1 MDTLLQDIRYA
12 VRKLLRAPGF
22 ALVAVATLALAIGAT
37 TAVFSIVNGVL
48 LQPLPFEDPSRIVS
62 VSSMGKSGEPVYMS
76 ALDYIDY
83 RDGSK
88 SFESMAQYTG
98 ESVNLTGSG
107 VQPMRLTE
115 ARVGARFFDVLG
127 VRAQRGRFFTANED
141 SPEAPRVAVISDAL
155 WRGRFGAD
163 PGVLGRSIALD
174 DVQYTVVGVAEPEL
188 RFPEQPDVWVPY
200 VFQPYELGPNSRG
213 GHSLWGIARVK
224 PGASIAGASA
234 ELEGIARNLEAKF
247 PESNTGFGAMAEPL
261 RDQIVGDVRP
271 ALLAMLGAVG
281 LVLLI
286 ACANVANL
294 LLVRAAAR
302 ESEMAVRTALGAG
315 RGRIVR
321 QLVTESVLLALAGAA
336 LGVVLAS
343 WAVSAVVALGPR
355 GLPRLAEVA
364 VDGRV
369 LLFAAGVALL
379 NGILFGLAPAIQAA
393 RSNTGQSLR
402 DGPRG
407 SSRGGAKRTRNALV
421 VVEMALAV
429 MLLIGAGLLMRS
441 FIRLVNVNP
450 GFRTEQLV
458 TFNVTLPD
466 AKYPFDRQR
475 VAFTSE
481 LQSSLGE
488 LPGTKDVAVSFGR
501 PMERMGIFTVFEVEG
516 RPASSPDN
524 RSTSVMQPV
533 SPEYFSALG
542 IPLVRG
548 RLYTALDNRRGAPAV
563 VVINRELARR
573 YFATENPIG
582 KRITLGMSHDTA
594 GPNTPVEAGGEI
606 VGIVGDVKQFGLD
619 SDVRPMVYLP
629 FAHVPLNHVSVL
641 VRSSADPRLLESE
654 IRSRVRALDPDL
666 PIFDLGTMK
675 QMVSDSVSQP
685 RFYLLLLG
693 AFAGVALLLAAL
705 GVYGVISYA
714 VSQRTRELGIRIA
727 LGASEERVVRLV
739 LSSGVSLALGGVVA
753 GVLASLYAT
762 RLLRTLLFGVPST
775 DPVTF
780 GAVALL
786 LILVGALAAFIPA
799 RRAASV
805 NPVIAMRAE

>member
-1 MDTLLQDIRYA
+1 MDTLVQDIRYA
-12 VRKLLRAPGF
+12 ARKLLRAPGF

-48 LQPLPFEDPSRIVS
+48 LQPLPFGDPSLIVS
-62 VSSMGKSGEPVYMS
+62 VSSMGKNGEPVYMS
-76 ALDYIDY
+76 SLDYIDY
-83 RDGSK
+83 RDGSR
-88 SFESMAQYTG
+88 SFESMAQYARDN
-98 ESVNLTGSG
+98 VNLTGNG
-107 VQPMRLTE
+107 VQPLRLTE
-115 ARVGARFFDVLG
+115 ARVGASFFDVLG
-127 VRAQRGRFFTANED
+127 VGAQRGRFFTANED
-141 SPEAPRVAVISDAL
+141 SPEAPRVVVISDAL
-155 WRGRFGAD
+155 WRGRFGSD

-174 DVQYTVVGVAEPEL
+174 DVQYTVVGVAGPEV

-200 VFQPYELGPNSRG
+200 VFQPYELEPDARG

-224 PGASIAGASA
+224 PGVSIASASA
-234 ELEGIARNLEAKF
+234 ELAGIAKSLEVKF
-247 PESNTGFGAMAEPL
+247 PNSNTGFGAMAEAL

-271 ALLAMLGAVG
+271 ALFAMLGAVG

-294 LLVRAAAR
+294 LLVRASAR

-315 RGRIVR
+315 SGRIVR
-321 QLVTESVLLALAGAA
+321 QLVTESVILALAGAA

-343 WAVSAVVALGPR
+343 WAVSAVVAFGPR

-379 NGILFGLAPAIQAA
+379 TGILFGLAPAIQAA

-407 SSRGGAKRTRNALV
+407 SSRGGAQRTRNALV

-475 VAFTSE
+475 IAFTGE
-481 LQSSLGE
+481 LQSRLRE

-501 PMERMGIFTVFEVEG
+501 PLTRMGIFTAFEVEG
-516 RPASSPDN
+516 RPASTPDN
-524 RSTSVMQPV
+524 RSTSAVQPV
-533 SPEYFSALG
+533 SAEYFSALG

-548 RLYTALDNRRGAPAV
+548 RLYAASDERREAPPV
-563 VVINRELARR
+563 VVINREMARR
-573 YFATENPIG
+573 YFATEDPIG
-582 KRITLGMSHDTA
+582 KRITLGLSHDTA
-594 GPNTPVEAGGEI
+594 GPNTPVAAGGEI

-619 SDVRPMVYLP
+619 SEVRPMAYVP
-629 FAHVPLNHVSVL
+629 FSHVPLNYVSVL

-654 IRSRVRALDPDL
+654 IRSRVRELDPDL
-666 PIFDLGTMK
+666 PIFDLGTME
-675 QMVSDSVSQP
+675 QAVSDSVSQP

-727 LGASEERVVRLV
+727 LGATEERVVRLV
-739 LSSGVSLALGGVVA
+739 ISSGFFLALAGVVIGLA
-753 GVLASLYAT
+753 ASLYST
-762 RLLRTLLFGVPST
+762 RLLRSLLFGVPSN
-775 DPVTF
+775 DPLTF
-780 GAVALL
+780 VAVALL
-786 LILVGALAAFIPA
+786 LILVGALAALIPA
-799 RRAASV
+799 RRAATV

>member
-12 VRKLLRAPGF
+12 LRKLLRAPGF

-37 TAVFSIVNGVL
+37 TAVFSIVNAVL
-48 LQPLPFEDPSRIVS
+48 LAPLPFADPSRIVS
-62 VSSMGKSGEPVYMS
+62 LSSTGNDGEPIYMS
-76 ALDYIDY
+76 SLDYIDY
-83 RDGSK
+83 RDGSR
-88 SFESMAQYTG
+88 SFESMAQYARDN
-98 ESVNLTGSG
+98 VNLTGNG
-107 VQPMRLTE
+107 VQPLRLSE
-115 ARVGARFFDVLG
+115 ARVGASFFDVLG
-127 VRAQRGRFFTANED
+127 VRAQRGRFFAANED
-141 SPEAPRVAVISDAL
+141 SPEAPRVVVISDAL
-155 WRGRFGAD
+155 WRGRFGSD
-163 PGVLGRSIALD
+163 PGVIGRSIALD
-174 DVQYTVVGVAEPEL
+174 DVQYTVVGVAGAEL
-188 RFPEQPDVWVPY
+188 RFPDQADVWVPY
-200 VFQPYELGPNSRG
+200 VFQPYELEPNARG

-224 PGASIAGASA
+224 PGISIASASA
-234 ELEGIARNLEAKF
+234 ELAGIAENLEAKF
-247 PESNTGFGAMAEPL
+247 PNSNTGFGAMAEPL
-261 RDQIVGDVRP
+261 RDRIVGDVRP

-294 LLVRAAAR
+294 LLVRASGR

-315 RGRIVR
+315 SGRIVR

-343 WAVSAVVALGPR
+343 WAVSAVVAFGPR

-379 NGILFGLAPAIQAA
+379 TGILFGLAPAIHVA
-393 RSNTGQSLR
+393 RANTGHSLR

-407 SSRGGAKRTRNALV
+407 SSRGGAQRTRNALV
-421 VVEMALAV
+421 LVEMALAV

-458 TFNVTLPD
+458 TFNVTLP
-466 AKYPFDRQR
+466 ALKYPFDRQR
-475 VAFTSE
+475 LAFTDE
-481 LQSSLGE
+481 LQSRLGE
-488 LPGTKDVAVSFGR
+488 LPGTEDVAVSFGR
-501 PMERMGIFTVFEVEG
+501 PLTRMGIFTAFEVEG
-516 RPASSPDN
+516 RPASTPDN
-524 RSTSVMQPV
+524 RSTSAVQPV
-533 SPEYFSALG
+533 SAEYFSALG

-548 RLYTALDNRRGAPAV
+548 RLYTASDERREAPRV

-573 YFATENPIG
+573 HFSTEDPIG
-582 KRITLGMSHDTA
+582 KRITLAFNHDTA
-594 GPNTPVEAGGEI
+594 GPNTAVAAGGEI
-606 VGIVGDVKQFGLD
+606 IGIVGDVKQFGLD
-619 SDVRPMVYLP
+619 SDVRPMAYVP
-629 FAHVPLNHVSVL
+629 FSHVPLNYVSVL

-654 IRSRVRALDPDL
+654 IRSRVRELDPDL

-675 QMVSDSVSQP
+675 QAVSDSVSQP

-705 GVYGVISYA
+705 GVYGVISYS

-727 LGASEERVVRLV
+727 LGATEERVVRLV
-739 LSSGVSLALGGVVA
+739 LSSGFFLTLGGVVI
-753 GVLASLYAT
+753 GLAASMYST

-775 DPVTF
+775 DPLTF
-780 GAVALL
+780 VLVALL
-786 LILVGALAAFIPA
+786 LLAVAALAALIPA
-799 RRAASV
+799 RRAANV

>member
-12 VRKLLRAPGF
+12 ARKLLRAPGF

-48 LQPLPFEDPSRIVS
+48 LQPLPFPDPSRVVS
-62 VSSMGKSGEPVYMS
+62 VSSTNDGGKPVYIS

-83 RDGSK
+83 RDGSG
-88 SFESMAQYTG
+88 SFESMAQYSRG
-98 ESVNLTGSG
+98 DVNLTGAG
-107 VQPMRLTE
+107 VQPLRLSA
-115 ARVGARFFDVLG
+115 ARVGASFFSVLG
-127 VRAQRGRFFTANED
+127 VRPQVGRFFAAGDD
-141 SPEAPRVAVISDAL
+141 SPESPSVAVLSDAL

-163 PGVLGRSIALD
+163 PRIVGKNVSLD
-174 DVQYTVVGVAEPEL
+174 DKQYTVVGVAAPGL
-188 RFPEQPDVWVPY
+188 RFPQQPDVWIPY
-200 VFQPYELGPNSRG
+200 VFQPYELEPDARG
-213 GHSLWGIARVK
+213 GHSLWAIARVK
-224 PGASIAGASA
+224 PGISIATASA
-234 ELEGIARNLEAKF
+234 ELAGIARNLEARF
-247 PESNTGFGAMAEPL
+247 PESNTGFGALAVPL
-261 RDQIVGDVRP
+261 RDQMVGDVRP

-321 QLVTESVLLALAGAA
+321 QLVTESVLLAVAGAT

-343 WAVSAVVALGPR
+343 WAVSAVVAFGPR
-355 GLPRLAEVA
+355 GLPRLDEVS

-369 LLFAAGVALL
+369 LLFATGIGLLTGV
-379 NGILFGLAPAIQAA
+379 LFGLAPAIQAA

-407 SSRGGAKRTRNALV
+407 SSRGGAQRTRNALV
-421 VVEMALAV
+421 IVEMAMAV
-429 MLLIGAGLLMRS
+429 VLLIGAGLLMRS

-475 VAFTSE
+475 LAFTSE
-481 LQSSLGE
+481 LQSRLGE

-501 PMERMGIFTVFEVEG
+501 PMERMGIFTGFEVEG
-516 RPASSPDN
+516 RPESTPNN
-524 RSTSVMQPV
+524 RRVTGLQPV

-548 RLYTALDNRRGAPAV
+548 RIYTTSDNRRDAPPV
-563 VVINRELARR
+563 VLINRELARR
-573 YFATENPIG
+573 YFATEDPIG
-582 KRITLGMSHDTA
+582 KRITLGMNHDTA
-594 GPNTPVEAGGEI
+594 GPGTPVAAGGEI

-619 SDVRPMVYLP
+619 SDVRPMVYVP
-629 FAHVPLNHVSVL
+629 FGHAPLNYVSVL
-641 VRSSADPRLLESE
+641 LRSSADAKLVESE
-654 IRSRVRALDPDL
+654 IRMRLRELDPDL
-666 PIFDLGTMK
+666 PIFGLATME
-675 QMVSDSVSQP
+675 QVVSESVSQP
-685 RFYLLLLG
+685 RFYLFLLG

-727 LGASEERVVRLV
+727 LGATERRVMRLV
-739 LSSGVSLALGGVVA
+739 VSSGFWLAVVGVGTGLV
-753 GVLASLYAT
+753 ASLYLT
-762 RLLRTLLFGVPST
+762 RLIRTLLFDVPST
-775 DPVTF
+775 DPLTF
-780 GAVALL
+780 VAVAVL
-786 LILVGALAAFIPA
+786 LITVAAFAALIPA